1 MSTVLPSTYKTQDAL
16 EHLSKTER
24 VQFRVINGGDEYYI
38 VRFYAWGKTHNG
50 TQTTSVNGTQVEWLR
65 EGVIIELL
73 DNGLRIYQET
83 RQGTAGDITLTNAIA
98 TQANIETAIKMA
110 LEGIK

>member
-1 MSTVLPSTYKTQDAL
+1 MSIVLPCTYKVRNAL
-16 EHLSKTER
+16 EYLQQTER
-24 VQFRVINGGDEYYI
+24 VQFEVITGGDTYYI
-38 VRFYAWGKTHNG
+38 VRFYAWGKKHYG
-50 TQTTSVNGTQVEWLR
+50 TQNSFVDGTEIKWLR

-73 DNGLRIYQET
+73 DNGIRIYQET
-83 RQGTAGDITLTNAIA
+83 RQGTLGEITLTNAIA